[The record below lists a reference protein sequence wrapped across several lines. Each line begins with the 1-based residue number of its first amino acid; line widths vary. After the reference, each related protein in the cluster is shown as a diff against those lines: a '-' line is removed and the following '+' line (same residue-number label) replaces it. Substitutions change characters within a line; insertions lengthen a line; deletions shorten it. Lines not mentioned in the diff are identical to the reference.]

1 MTEPQVDQHGQRHG
15 LCLTSERDGCQDLWS
30 SVHGGV
36 EGLCP
41 GSRFVEYEYIQQ
53 VFVPGVSSLVGHRKQ
68 PCALEESHVFLF
80 AETNKIQF
88 RIKH

>member
-1 MTEPQVDQHGQRHG
+1 MTEPQEDQHGQRHG

-30 SVHGGV
+30 SVHRGV

-41 GSRFVEYEYIQQ
+41 GSRSVEYEYTQG

-68 PCALEESHVFLF
+68 PCTLEEPHVFVLTKPTKSIS
-80 AETNKIQF
+80 E
-88 RIKH
+88 